1 MEQRIKAL
9 REQMEQKIGQIDTK
23 EKLAEFWQEF
33 LGKKGA
39 VADLMKG
46 LGAVAKEDRPAMGK
60 VINEFKVLVEEK
72 VGEYAGGIIFPGGH
86 VEEHEPIVDS
96 VIREIKE
103 ETGLDIKNPTLCGVK
118 DWINEDGSRYVV
130 FLFRADRFSGQ
141 LASSA
146 EGQVFWM
153 EKDQVLKSNWIWHM
167 DGLMSIMAEGR
178 YSELF
183 LDSADDWKAI
193 LK

>member
-1 MEQRIKAL
+1 MERTERVTLTNMCMIKN
-9 REQMEQKIGQIDTK
+9 GS
-23 EKLAEFWQEF
+23 
-33 LGKKGA
+33 
-39 VADLMKG
+39 
-46 LGAVAKEDRPAMGK
+46 
-60 VINEFKVLVEEK
+60 KVLVEEK

-103 ETGLDIKNPTLCGVK
+103 ETGLDIKNPVLCGVK
-118 DWINEDGSRYVV
+118 DWINEDGSRYMV
-130 FLFRADRFSGQ
+130 FLFRADQFSGQ
-141 LASSA
+141 LASSS

-153 EKDQVLKSNWIWHM
+153 EKDEVLKSNWIWHM